1 MTACS
6 AWLQR
11 KSERARTLSV
21 ILYIALACLAYNVV
35 VAMFFAYDKSRAKRG
50 SSRVPEK
57 TLLLLAT
64 FFGAAGA
71 LISMHLV
78 RHKTRKPKF
87 RFGVPVLLVLQLG
100 LVAAVLFQ
108 RFMT

>member
-1 MTACS
+1 M
-6 AWLQR
+6 
-11 KSERARTLSV
+11 

-35 VAMFFAYDKSRAKRG
+35 VAMFFAYDKWRAKRG

-78 RHKTRKPKF
+78 RHKTRKPRF
-87 RFGVPVLLVLQLG
+87 RYGVPVLLCLQVG
-100 LVAAVLFQ
+100 LVVASFVQLQ
-108 RFMT
+108 R